1 MKKKWRKSGD
11 WNAGINQG
19 VNLEDVKD
27 DIFVFPPMEIR
38 LSDANCSFA
47 SQVHVK

>member
-1 MKKKWRKSGD
+1 M
-11 WNAGINQG
+11 GINQG
-19 VNLEDVKD
+19 VNLEDMKG
-27 DIFVFPPMEIR
+27 DIFVFPPMEIH